1 MYLAER
7 NLTVEVVNW
16 FPEFTSISCGFP
28 LDSILGPLMFL
39 IYENDMSQAAE
50 SEFYLYADQSCL
62 LFQYKELI
70 EIKK

>member
-1 MYLAER
+1 
-7 NLTVEVVNW
+7 
-16 FPEFTSISCGFP
+16 
-28 LDSILGPLMFL
+28 MFL
-39 IYENDMSQAAE
+39 IYENNMSQAAE

>member
-1 MYLAER
+1 MHLAER

-16 FPEFTSISCGFP
+16 FPEFTGISCGFP
-28 LDSILGPLMFL
+28 QGSILGPLMFL